1 MNSDIILKTYN
12 IEYAGSKDIK
22 LPLRIVFM
30 SDLHFYAARD
40 MENAKHIADMIQK
53 LSPDMVLSAGD
64 LIYACPDDNYE
75 AISSLFD
82 SIQKICPC
90 FCVNGNY
97 ESKVNSFRVEF
108 GKTYDDFSRILQSKG
123 ARIINNM
130 SVPASDNDGE
140 IIITGYEAPLKL
152 YKKFRRHHLSLYGLE
167 SSIGKCNRRK
177 YNILLAHNPLFA
189 DTYFEWGADL
199 ILCGHFHG
207 GLIRAGDKALMSP
220 YGFPL
225 PRYGYGRF
233 NKKDQTLIVTAGGG
247 NNYVKIRVNNP
258 KEIVCLNINNST
270 EA

>member
-1 MNSDIILKTYN
+1 MHILKTYN
-12 IEYAGSKDIK
+12 IEYTGNKDVN

-30 SDLHFYAARD
+30 SDLHFYASRD
-40 MENAKHIADMIQK
+40 IDNAKHIADMIQK

-75 AISSLFD
+75 ALSYLFD
-82 SIQKICPC
+82 AIQKICPC

-97 ESKVNSFRVEF
+97 ESKANSRRLEF
-108 GKTYDDFSRILQSKG
+108 GKSYDLLSDLLQSKG
-123 ARIINNM
+123 AKLINNTY
-130 SVPASDNDGE
+130 VPASNGESE

-152 YKKFRRHHLSLYGLE
+152 YKKFRRHHLSLYELE

-177 YNILLAHNPLFA
+177 YNILLTHNPLFA

-207 GLIRAGDKALMSP
+207 GLVRAGDKALMSP

-233 NKKDQTLIVTAGGG
+233 DKKDQTLIVTAGGG

-258 KEIVCLNINNST
+258 KEIVFLNIDYST